1 MFRYIQQIRLVTNT
15 MNEIKIFEIQI
26 TKNNHQ

>member
-1 MFRYIQQIRLVTNT
+1 MFRYIQQIRLVT